1 MAGSKTTQ
9 TLNTDNPD
17 SKEFWEKS
25 AEEAKEVKAIHE
37 QSKDPRSKAGD
48 DAAAATPTINYNN
61 EPLPAGEVHAYHEH
75 AAKVWTTAIILN
87 SIVLILF
94 SEWAVGVVMVRRKTH
109 SLMKDWAWDRER
121 KRGTNPNVSAFE
133 SVEWMNSVLSTVWPM
148 LDPDLFVAGVDLL
161 EDALKMLSPSVV
173 RTVRIDS
180 VDQGLNA
187 MRILGIRRLPDDF
200 DITESPFASQVDPT
214 GPHLEEHKALDNAAP
229 GQYVNI
235 EAEFAYRR
243 LPKSKSE
250 NAHLVIHMGLG
261 VKKVL
266 KVELPVLCELSGLY
280 GKIRLR
286 LEMIAEPPF
295 VRHVKFSFPIF
306 PSIEIVAKPL
316 RAIDVMSLP
325 GFKPFILSSINSVL
339 YHFVA
344 PQSYE
349 LDLSRFFLGSNVAMK
364 TRSVGV
370 VCVAI
375 HKAQNLTASDV
386 RGTSDGFVN
395 VSFVHSGKV
404 LFSTRVVPKTL
415 NPVWEEVIFLRIT
428 DDEIDEQDRIRFTV
442 LDWDRFSKN
451 DVIGMTSI
459 SLTHLVNNPG
469 VWDQSTIGLEHN
481 GQVEAGTLSYSAA
494 FFPLA
499 TMTAPTTEVQAD
511 DPMAQVKA
519 TKAKPMFAD
528 RGQATDDSR
537 SSAYAQ
543 RMREMLDGRMPINP
557 AQPTGILAFQ
567 VHQLAELECGDER
580 SEKKKAVS
588 TPSSYCVVYLNAEKL
603 YQTRVK
609 PLSAQPYVNAG
620 SEAFCRDWTR
630 ARIDIAVMDARDREA
645 DVLIGF
651 ISLQLRDI
659 FATRSQVTK
668 WLPLLGGAGHGRLR
682 FSLLFKPLDIVL
694 PKPLLEWSI
703 GCFEIVQA
711 KLSNLS
717 EEMTARLHVSAE
729 GQGSVTSSSSESLLF
744 QAGSETTSLSFDL
757 SESLRVPILT
767 RLHPLQ
773 FKVQSVRTLRG
784 SETVWYAPLWLND
797 YAYEGE
803 EEMELHLYPTHETC
817 NPTSPS
823 LPYQPRYKKHKVKIP
838 KEQGKIPE
846 SSNNLYP
853 TTSRTYD
860 SPKQPFVARSGE
872 TSRSTASDEG
882 SYPVL
887 HITLRWKAG
896 MSANHR
902 DIILGASAATRD
914 SFTLWLHR
922 HDFAVKERKRSERDA
937 DAASALLSGLSNE
950 PGWDESE
957 SSDDEELG
965 TEIETMR
972 RRSASGGVD
981 ILMRK
986 LKGTK
991 EGKGTTM
998 KWIGSNLKV
1007 RAHYP
1012 APTCDGALHLTA
1024 FAHPCQ
1030 IAGHKV
1036 KKSIGS
1042 SKSVDGPIPETE
1054 VVSSF

>member
-1 MAGSKTTQ
+1 MAGSKTNQ
-9 TLNTDNPD
+9 SSDTDNPD

-25 AEEAKEVKAIHE
+25 AEEAKEIKAIHE
-37 QSKDPRSKAGD
+37 KSKDPRSKAGD
-48 DAAAATPTINYNN
+48 SATAATATINYNN
-61 EPLPAGEVHAYHEH
+61 EPLPAGELQAYHKH
-75 AAKVWTTAIILN
+75 AAKVWTSAIIIL

-94 SEWAVGVVMVRRKTH
+94 SEWGLHYSFSIGAIAIGVTMVRRKTH
-109 SLMKDWAWDRER
+109 SLMKDWVWDRER
-121 KRGTNPNVSAFE
+121 KRGTNPGISAFE
-133 SVEWMNSVLSTVWPM
+133 SVEWLNSVLSTVWPI
-148 LDPDLFVAGVDLL
+148 LDPDLFVAGIDLL

-187 MRILGIRRLPDDF
+187 LRILGIRRLPDDF
-200 DITESPFASQVDPT
+200 AITSSPFASQVDPT
-214 GPHLEEHKALDNAAP
+214 APKLEDHKAADKVEQ

-243 LPKSKSE
+243 LPKSKSG
-250 NAHLVIHMGLG
+250 NAHFVIHMGLG

-266 KVELPVLCELSGLY
+266 RVELPVLCELSGLY

-316 RAIDVMSLP
+316 RAVDVMSLP

-349 LDLSRFFLGSNVAMK
+349 LDLSRFFLGSDVAMK

-370 VCVAI
+370 VCIAI
-375 HKAQNLTASDV
+375 HKAHNLTASDV
-386 RGTSDGFVN
+386 RGTSDPFVRI
-395 VSFVHSGKV
+395 SFVHSGKV
-404 LFSTRVVPKTL
+404 LFATRVVSKTL
-415 NPVWEEVIFLRIT
+415 NPVWEEVAFLRIT

-469 VWDQSTIGLEHN
+469 VWDQNTIGLERDN
-481 GQVEAGTLSYSAA
+481 QTEAGTLSYSAA

-499 TMTAPTTEVQAD
+499 TMIAPTAKVSAD
-511 DPMAQVKA
+511 DPTEKVKP
-519 TKAKPMFAD
+519 TKARPMFAE
-528 RGQATDDSR
+528 RGQTADDSR

-543 RMREMLDGRMPINP
+543 RMREILDGRLPINP
-557 AQPTGILAFQ
+557 AQPTGILGFQ

-580 SEKKKAVS
+580 SEKKKTVAA
-588 TPSSYCVVYLNAEKL
+588 PSSYCVVYLNGQKL
-603 YQTRVK
+603 YRTRVK
-609 PLSAQPYVNAG
+609 PLSVQPYVNAG
-620 SEAFCRDWTR
+620 SETVCCDWTR
-630 ARIDIAVMDARDREA
+630 ARLDIAVMDNRDREA

-651 ISLQLRDI
+651 ISLRLRDI
-659 FATRSQVTK
+659 FASRSQVTK
-668 WLPLLGGAGHGRLR
+668 WLPLIGGAGHGRLR

-703 GCFEIVQA
+703 GCFEIVRA
-711 KLSNLS
+711 KLTNLS

-729 GQGSVTSSSSESLLF
+729 GQ
-744 QAGSETTSLSFDL
+744 AGSDKTSLFFDL
-757 SESLRVPILT
+757 SESLRVPVLT
-767 RLHPLQ
+767 RVHPLQ
-773 FKVQSVRTLRG
+773 FRVQSVRTLRG
-784 SETVWYAPLWLND
+784 SEDLWYALLWLND

-803 EEMELHLYPTHETC
+803 EEMELHLYPTHKTC
-817 NPTSPS
+817 NPHSAS
-823 LPYQPRYKKHKVKIP
+823 LPYQPRYKKHKVKTP

-846 SSNNLYP
+846 PSYALLPS
-853 TTSRTYD
+853 TSQSDD
-860 SPKQPFVARSGE
+860 SPNRPTVARSGG
-872 TSRSTASDEG
+872 SARSMGSGEG
-882 SYPVL
+882 SLPIL

-896 MSANHR
+896 MSAYHR
-902 DIILGASAATRD
+902 DIILGASTATRD

-922 HDFAVKERKRSERDA
+922 HDLAVKEKKHSECDA
-937 DAASALLSGLSNE
+937 DAASSLLSGLSNE
-950 PGWDESE
+950 PGWDGSD

-965 TEIETMR
+965 TEIETMMS
-972 RRSASGGVD
+972 RSASGAVD
-981 ILMRK
+981 ILKRK
-986 LKGTK
+986 LKGSK
-991 EGKGTTM
+991 DGKGATM
-998 KWIGSNLKV
+998 KWIGSNLK
-1007 RAHYP
+1007 
-1012 APTCDGALHLTA
+1012 
-1024 FAHPCQ
+1024 

-1042 SKSVDGPIPETE
+1042 SKSVDGPMPETE